1 MHINHITE
9 AFDWY
14 TSGFQIRNEFLLVT
28 WVSQQVSAYDNF
40 CVKWTQTTARFFRMV
55 YSRILISILCQIE
68 WLCQSYRSTSMFC
81 WYRPS
86 IESKLRKRR
95 LNQKYMGFRW
105 YGARKRFDSP
115 MFMKA
120 RQYILIFL
128 WVHVASLAQCR
139 AMDCSSIG
147 PWFESERKLY
157 NLTFCLI

>member
-1 MHINHITE
+1 MKHAYWSHHWSLWLIHIGLSNKKRI
-9 AFDWY
+9 
-14 TSGFQIRNEFLLVT
+14 
-28 WVSQQVSAYDNF
+28 SAGHMGISADFNICLKAWDNF

-105 YGARKRFDSP
+105 YGTRKRFDSP

-120 RQYILIFL
+120 SQYILIFL
-128 WVHVASLAQCR
+128 WVHVASLAQ
-139 AMDCSSIG
+139 
-147 PWFESERKLY
+147 W
-157 NLTFCLI
+157 